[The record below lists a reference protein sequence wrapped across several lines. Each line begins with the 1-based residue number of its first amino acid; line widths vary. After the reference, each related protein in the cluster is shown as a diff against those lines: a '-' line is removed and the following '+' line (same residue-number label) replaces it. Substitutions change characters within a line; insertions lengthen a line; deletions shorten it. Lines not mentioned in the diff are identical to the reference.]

1 MENSKVINKIINDI
15 QIVNRDLDKI
25 NSQSYESLS
34 IDSARLVVAAGT
46 NVLTSRR
53 RNLLE
58 RLYVELHKELG
69 HADSYRVDE
78 RV

>member
-1 MENSKVINKIINDI
+1 MNNSKVINRIVNDI
-15 QIVNRDLDKI
+15 QIVNKDLDKI
-25 NSQSYESLS
+25 TSRCYENLS
-34 IDSARLVVAAGT
+34 MDSARLVVAAGT

-69 HADSYRVDE
+69 YVDSYRIDE
-78 RV
+78 RA